1 MESPAGDVGDKVSGD
16 QRVVGAVGPKTV
28 AILGAGVMGSTL
40 LSGLIRSG
48 RVAAELVI
56 TGRNAERAEML
67 AGTYGVRL
75 MSNID
80 AAQVADTLVL
90 VVKPQDMEG
99 LLAEIR
105 GHVAHG
111 ALVVSLA
118 AGITT
123 AFLEDRLP
131 VGTAVVRVMPNTPAL
146 VDEGMAALSPGRH
159 CDEVHLVEA
168 EELLR
173 SCGKVLRVAEKH
185 QDAVTA
191 ISGAAQTADTL
202 VLVVKPQDME
212 GLLAE
217 IRGHVA
223 HGALVVSL
231 AAGITT
237 AFLEDRLPVGTAVV
251 RVMPNTP
258 ALVDEGMAALSP
270 GRHCDEVHLVEAE
283 ELLRSCGKVLRVAEK
298 HQDAVTAISGSG
310 PAYIFYVVEAMI
322 EAGVL
327 LGMPRTTSTE
337 LVVQTLYGAAT
348 MLKETGQHPTVLRE
362 QVSSPGGTTM
372 AALRQLDDHKV
383 RAAFVTAIEAAAE
396 RSKQLASGST

>member
-1 MESPAGDVGDKVSGD
+1 MESLGDVVENGSGD
-16 QRVVGAVGPKTV
+16 QRATGSKIV

-48 RVAAELVI
+48 RDAADLVI
-56 TGRNAERAEML
+56 TGRNAERVEEL
-67 AGTYGVRL
+67 ADRYGVRR
-75 MSNID
+75 MSNAD
-80 AAQVADTLVL
+80 AALAADTLVL
-90 VVKPQDMEG
+90 VVKPQDMAG

-105 GHVAHG
+105 GQVRPG
-111 ALVVSLA
+111 SLVVSLA

-123 AFLEDRLP
+123 GFLEEALP
-131 VGTAVVRVMPNTPAL
+131 AGTAVVRVMPNTPAL
-146 VDEGMAALSPGRH
+146 VDEGMAAVSPGKH
-159 CDEVHLVEA
+159 CDEVHLTEA

-185 QDAVTA
+185 
-191 ISGAAQTADTL
+191 L
-202 VLVVKPQDME
+202 
-212 GLLAE
+212 
-217 IRGHVA
+217 
-223 HGALVVSL
+223 
-231 AAGITT
+231 
-237 AFLEDRLPVGTAVV
+237 
-251 RVMPNTP
+251 
-258 ALVDEGMAALSP
+258 
-270 GRHCDEVHLVEAE
+270 
-283 ELLRSCGKVLRVAEK
+283 
-298 HQDAVTAISGSG
+298 DAVTAISGSG

-383 RAAFVTAIEAAAE
+383 RAAFVTAMEAAAE
-396 RSKQLASGST
+396 RSKQLASGNA

>member
-1 MESPAGDVGDKVSGD
+1 MGEPTHEGS
-16 QRVVGAVGPKTV
+16 KTV
-28 AILGAGVMGSTL
+28 AIFGAGVMGSTL

-48 RVAAELVI
+48 RDVADLVI
-56 TGRNAERAEML
+56 TGRDIERTEGL
-67 AGTYGVRL
+67 ASTSGVRR
-75 MSNID
+75 MSNVD
-80 AAQVADTLVL
+80 AALVADTVVL
-90 VVKPQDMEG
+90 VVKPQDMDG

-105 GHVAHG
+105 AHVRQS

-123 AFLEDRLP
+123 AFLEERLP
-131 VGTAVVRVMPNTPAL
+131 AGTAVVRVMPNTPAL
-146 VDEGMAALSPGRH
+146 VDEGMAAISPGQH

-173 SCGKVLRVAEKH
+173 SCGKVLR
-185 QDAVTA
+185 
-191 ISGAAQTADTL
+191 I
-202 VLVVKPQDME
+202 P
-212 GLLAE
+212 
-217 IRGHVA
+217 
-223 HGALVVSL
+223 
-231 AAGITT
+231 
-237 AFLEDRLPVGTAVV
+237 
-251 RVMPNTP
+251 
-258 ALVDEGMAALSP
+258 
-270 GRHCDEVHLVEAE
+270 
-283 ELLRSCGKVLRVAEK
+283 EK

-327 LGMPRTTSTE
+327 LGLPRATSTE

-383 RAAFVTAIEAAAE
+383 RAAFVTAMEAAAE
-396 RSKQLASGST
+396 RSKQLASGNG